1 MLGILPGNT
10 DESIPCLTKNKKYST
25 FLCPAALRGLEEGPG
40 AGIGDWVD
48 RPIGIAN
55 IKGQER
61 EAGVVKRQAMRM
73 GGEFRP

>member
-10 DESIPCLTKNKKYST
+10 HASTLCLTKNEKYST

-40 AGIGDWVD
+40 ASIGDWVD
-48 RPIGIAN
+48 RPIGMAN
-55 IKGQER
+55 VKRQER
-61 EAGVVKRQAMRM
+61 ETGGVKGEAMRM